1 MGGAGLAGK
10 ALLRST
16 VDSLGVLSSSSGAEC
31 CLSALQCS
39 VNPRLL
45 YLGIYCSVNKKTQ
58 ASSFDVGCLWIL
70 RLKPK
75 QRFTSNAFPFPS
87 IQPNSSPHSHAPS
100 SSAAAM
106 SGQAALKNMSFNVRY
121 TALVFVVQSLAR
133 AAMHEAA

>member
-1 MGGAGLAGK
+1 MLP
-10 ALLRST
+10 
-16 VDSLGVLSSSSGAEC
+16 LGVLLFSQQKNSGF
-31 CLSALQCS
+31 
-39 VNPRLL
+39 V
-45 YLGIYCSVNKKTQ
+45 VDV
-58 ASSFDVGCLWIL
+58 DVGCLWIL

>member
-31 CLSALQCS
+31 CLSALLCFHW
-39 VNPRLL
+39 
-45 YLGIYCSVNKKTQ
+45 GFYCSVNKKTQ